1 MDTAL
6 KLLFAAGL
14 EAMMI
19 SIAALAARADTLSIV
34 MYTIGLGL
42 YLTFSTIK
50 LTQKLNHKRRHHA
63 ESGDSPNRS
72 LH

>member
-6 KLLFAAGL
+6 KLLFAAGIA
-14 EAMMI
+14 AMMV

-34 MYTIGLGL
+34 MYMIGLGL

-50 LTQKLNHKRRHHA
+50 LTQKLNHKR
-63 ESGDSPNRS
+63 
-72 LH
+72 